1 MRFYELGRQLTDI
14 IKKIKP
20 SNCWEENFNIENINS
35 KPIILNNKR
44 YNEYK
49 IFEATYYPL
58 NNETIQFPSLELELI
73 KYKISKRP
81 SFFGRN
87 KVEDF
92 EKFTSKPTKI
102 IVKDLP
108 PHPLKD
114 NVSVGRYKLNEKI
127 SSPNIQTGESIT
139 YDFEIYGEG
148 NISAISEP
156 KINISGINF
165 YSPNSQQKIQREKGK
180 VFGRKKFSYYYAVPS
195 EPGKY
200 DLSKYLEWIYFD
212 PFRVKY
218 DTLKSKVKLNIGGLS
233 KKTLG
238 DNNTEKN
245 DILGLI
251 DNDYNELI
259 PLKKQKDIALI
270 LNIITLTLFGLLIF
284 FMVKRKL

>member
-1 MRFYELGRQLTDI
+1 MSVNDKNINVDSAIIEVNDSKSSPNNSPFNNFFDPFNDPYDNFFDRNNEEFYEVEADAFLSLSTNKKSVFVGEGFNTTLSFYVSENNVADMRFYELGRQLTDI

-35 KPIILNNKR
+35 KPITLNNKR

-92 EKFTSKPTKI
+92 EKFTSKPIKI

-127 SSPNIQTGESIT
+127 SSLNIQTGESIT

-165 YSPNSQQKIQREKGK
+165 YSPNSQQNIQREKGK
-180 VFGRKKFSYYYAVPS
+180 VFGRK
-195 EPGKY
+195 
-200 DLSKYLEWIYFD
+200 I
-212 PFRVKY
+212 
-218 DTLKSKVKLNIGGLS
+218 
-233 KKTLG
+233 
-238 DNNTEKN
+238 
-245 DILGLI
+245 
-251 DNDYNELI
+251 
-259 PLKKQKDIALI
+259 
-270 LNIITLTLFGLLIF
+270 
-284 FMVKRKL
+284 